1 MGSFFNAD
9 EVFEMAMD
17 IEKSGEAY
25 YRKAAGRMEN
35 PKVKDLMDYLADEEQ
50 KHHQVFAELRG
61 SLPEKLT
68 VRSMP
73 DPENQERL
81 YLGALVKSRLFT
93 GDQEAERVAASMDG
107 ELEALKTA
115 LDFEKDTILFFIA
128 MKDMTDE
135 KLGREKIDLLINE
148 EHAHVVKISKEIDK
162 LT

>member
-17 IEKSGEAY
+17 IEKSGESY

-35 PKVKDLMDYLADEEQ
+35 PKVKELMDYLADEEQ
-50 KHHQVFAELRG
+50 KHHQVFAGLRG
-61 SLPEKLT
+61 SLPQKLT
-68 VRSMP
+68 TRSMP
-73 DPENQERL
+73 DPEDQERL
-81 YLGALVKSRLFT
+81 YLDALVKSRLFT

-115 LDFEKDTILFFIA
+115 LNFEKDTILFFIA
-128 MKDMTDE
+128 MKDMTPE

-148 EHAHVVKISKEIDK
+148 EHTHVVKISKEIK
-162 LT
+162 NLT